1 VTRLSRFLLAASLSA
16 ATVALPHVA
25 HGADPTVYV
34 VDDGDSLFAIAR
46 RFDVGLGDLLRAN
59 GLSLMSIIHPGQ
71 RLTIPGASSTSS
83 GGGGS
88 ASGGAGYTVRTGDA
102 LSTIAS
108 RHGVRLADLLR
119 ANGIS
124 VTTVIH
130 PGQRLTIPG
139 ASSTGSGG
147 GGSASGGAG
156 YTVRTGDA
164 LSTIASRHGVRLADL
179 LRANGISVTTVIH
192 PGQRLTI
199 PGGSSTSSGG
209 GGSASGG
216 AGYTVRTGDSL
227 SAIAST
233 HGVRLTD
240 LLGANGL
247 TVNSVIQ
254 PGQQLTLPAGAISRT
269 NPIDRVVAYAL
280 AQVGK
285 PYRFFSKGPYAF
297 DCSGLTL
304 AAYDQ
309 IGVSLV
315 HHSATQARQGVP
327 VDFVNQPIRAGDL
340 VFIATNGSPRINHV
354 GIAVSSTRW
363 VQARRPGIP
372 VQLTAMPPAS
382 AILAVRRFVNPG

>member
-1 VTRLSRFLLAASLSA
+1 VTRLSRFLLATSLSA

-25 HGADPTVYV
+25 HSAEPTVYV

-46 RFDVGLGDLLRAN
+46 RFDVRLSDLMRAN
-59 GLSLMSIIHPGQ
+59 GLSLLSTIHPGQ
-71 RLTIPGASSTSS
+71 RLTIPGSGGATG

-88 ASGGAGYTVRTGDA
+88 AAGGASYTVRAGDA

-124 VTTVIH
+124 VTTIIH
-130 PGQRLTIPG
+130 PGQQLTIPG
-139 ASSTGSGG
+139 GSSTGGGG
-147 GGSASGGAG
+147 GGSASGGAS
-156 YTVRTGDA
+156 YTVRAGDS
-164 LSTIASRHGVRLADL
+164 LSAIASNHGVRLADL
-179 LRANGISVTTVIH
+179 LR
-192 PGQRLTI
+192 
-199 PGGSSTSSGG
+199 
-209 GGSASGG
+209 
-216 AGYTVRTGDSL
+216 
-227 SAIAST
+227 
-233 HGVRLTD
+233 
-240 LLGANGL
+240 ANGL

-254 PGQQLTLPAGAISRT
+254 PGQQLALPAGASSPRS

-285 PYRFFSKGPYAF
+285 PYGFFTKGPYSF

-340 VFIATNGSPRINHV
+340 VFIATNGSSRINHV

-372 VQLTAMPPAS
+372 VQLTSLPPDS